1 MNEALLRAEDE
12 GMGGG
17 EHAHLQKVQAALA
30 QLSKELGSSGA
41 TEQTAA

>member
-1 MNEALLRAEDE
+1 MNERFCAPKTKGWVEA
-12 GMGGG
+12 
-17 EHAHLQKVQAALA
+17 AHLQKVQAALA